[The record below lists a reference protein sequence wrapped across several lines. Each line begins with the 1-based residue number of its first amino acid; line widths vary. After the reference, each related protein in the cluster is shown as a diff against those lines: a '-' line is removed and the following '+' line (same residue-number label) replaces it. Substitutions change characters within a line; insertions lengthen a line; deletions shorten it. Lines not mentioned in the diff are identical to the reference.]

1 MTSASLTFSKKD
13 ELFREA
19 LIESNFSWLKDELFK
34 TCCSGGAYRLSSALN
49 QVKQIHTDAN
59 GNKTHVPIQIFLT
72 DILIA
77 VNCMGRKEYE
87 VNVVDY
93 AANSMDLD
101 VKAEMEA
108 AYADHLKYR
117 TCNPI
122 IQTRVIQAMLVVA

>member
-1 MTSASLTFSKKD
+1 
-13 ELFREA
+13 
-19 LIESNFSWLKDELFK
+19 
-34 TCCSGGAYRLSSALN
+34 
-49 QVKQIHTDAN
+49 
-59 GNKTHVPIQIFLT
+59 
-72 DILIA
+72 
-77 VNCMGRKEYE
+77 MGRKEYE